1 VRGGGSDSFAGGGGD
16 VSLRNREPPR
26 GTISIYFGGKSWF
39 GTSGAKRLYV
49 IIDDK
54 YFFSFFYGYCFD
66 LPSNPKRPIRKEQK

>member
-1 VRGGGSDSFAGGGGD
+1 MDQESVK
-16 VSLRNREPPR
+16 REPPR

-49 IIDDK
+49 IIDYK
-54 YFFSFFYGYCFD
+54 HFFSFFYGYCFD